1 MRVKQRRIAVVLAGV
16 SVFLALTTVAYVVA
30 AFDPLNRNGG
40 VFGIVLALVMFGLP
54 AVASAWMARR
64 FWRT

>member
-1 MRVKQRRIAVVLAGV
+1 MKQRRIAVVLAGV
-16 SVFLALTTVAYVVA
+16 SVFLAVTTVAYVAA
-30 AFDPLNRNGG
+30 AFDPLNKNGG

-54 AVASAWMARR
+54 AAASAWMARR